1 MGLNLPGR
9 QFWGGLL
16 ARLPISTMSLE
27 PWLEREESPH
37 GRKRELTVGVRVSTT
52 LSRLREWYYVR
63 KFNKVLE
70 EAKARLKKIQDEAA
84 NSK

>member
-1 MGLNLPGR
+1 MGLNRPGQ

-16 ARLPISTMSLE
+16 ARSPNFKMSLE
-27 PWLEREESPH
+27 PWLEHEDSPR
-37 GRKRELTVGVRVSTT
+37 GRKRDITIGVKVSTT

-63 KFNKVLE
+63 KFNKILE
-70 EAKARLKKIQDEAA
+70 KAKARSKKIQDEAA